1 MDDNS
6 EIDLCHKQIA
16 LLESHRETLLNALC
30 EAVRI
35 ITGQRPVAS
44 EIMRKF
50 VATGELPILEQELRD
65 EYPLAEATFTE
76 NR

>member
-1 MDDNS
+1 MDENP
-6 EIDLCHKQIA
+6 IDLLHREIA
-16 LLESHRETLLNALC
+16 RLESQRETLLNALC

-50 VATGELPILEQELRD
+50 VATGELPILEQPMRD
-65 EYPLAEATFTE
+65 EYPLREDSFHT
-76 NR
+76 